1 MENLVSGIF
10 SSQNNNQIP
19 TPQQIKSAYD
29 YSNSLKAEGI
39 QPTTPVHSWT
49 QGVQQMVNALLGNVS
64 GNKAD
69 TLQNQ
74 RDIYY
79 QNQINPVGQN
89 GVADQK
95 TIPLP
100 YMSPYI
106 PPAPTGGQ

>member
-49 QGVQQMVNALLGNVS
+49 QGVQQMVNALLGNTTGS
-64 GNKAD
+64 KAD
-69 TLQNQ
+69 DLQRQYNAASTLPSAADNQ
-74 RDIYY
+74 R
-79 QNQINPVGQN
+79 
-89 GVADQK
+89 